1 MLKIYKTL
9 LVLLVIFANKLEA
22 QVDVTSSLGT
32 SSASYSTLKTAVD
45 SINRGYH
52 QGVINIRV
60 HSNTLETAT
69 IILDSTGNP
78 TGSNYSSIL
87 IRPADTATVV
97 KSISTSGAFTLIILN
112 GADNVIFDGRPG
124 GIGTS
129 QLLEISHTASAATNF
144 TCRLNNGA
152 ANNTFI
158 FCRWLNASAASTA
171 HNIHLTNTTVGTSP
185 NSNNQFLNNT
195 IIGGRNGIVF
205 DAINA
210 SGPMVNMIIRNN
222 QFSNIGFACIS
233 NLNNLGSVTIDSN
246 SFFHDVTFTATGQA
260 RAIALGGLPATVN
273 VIANITK
280 NRIFGLKSASTSI
293 FGMIIT
299 PPASTSGSLYN
310 IINNSIAF
318 MDANNT
324 VNGGAI
330 GGVNG
335 IAITGTGSGEF
346 NIYHN
351 TIRIGG
357 AAVGGTV
364 ATLTTR
370 SVGVGKFNSG
380 TANIFRMRNNIITN
394 TRTGGASTQNGHMA
408 VWINTNTA
416 GGHDIDRNTY
426 QGTTFVAGWGGTVY
440 ATVAGGY
447 QTATAPN
454 EANTNQKTP
463 TYSNNTEPYFTGT
476 SLGDLDLSSTRIAA
490 VATDIDNNSRPTLCY
505 KGAWES
511 SAPFTNRIDAAVQEV
526 YSLGKIPV
534 PYANPH
540 EVRAN
545 IKNMGIDTI
554 FSQKVRLSITGA
566 NTFVDS
572 VYIDT
577 LAPGVNKYV
586 TFSPF
591 NYLNIGSSLVTVS
604 VPPDST
610 NTNNS
615 KTFNQ
620 IATTGTY
627 AYADPTLP
635 AIGGVG
641 FNGVGGDFIAKFPY
655 TGSNNINQVGVN
667 FNTGGQPFQIVI
679 YSMINDTPNALIWN
693 SPTIVAVTGIN
704 TISVNPPLPISGSFF
719 VGVRQTGT
727 TNVGFG
733 YQNED
738 PIRNKTFYYKATT
751 VTNWNDFASTNSAFR
766 FMVEPRLQVADDI
779 GIAKVNEPCAAVLQG
794 GAPINPEFTVT
805 NYGVNTQSGFTVKAQ
820 ITGPST
826 LNTNDVVSAFIGSG
840 SSFTFSSSSLFN
852 PTVNGTYTVKVWT
865 ELATDL
871 ERNNDTIIY
880 TFVVGQTSTAN
891 NSLNGLTFNGAQ
903 HLEVDGSRAL
913 NVTGEKL
920 TIETW
925 VSIAN
930 LSNPSYLVSK
940 NATASQGQYD
950 LYINTSGNIIFKVVS
965 SLFADS
971 IVSSAVVPISEFVHI
986 AGTYD
991 GILLRLFLNGNLIGT
1006 KSLVGT
1012 ILGNT
1017 EPLLIGS
1024 SFNGGS
1030 YINGSLDEFRIWDTC
1045 RTEDQ
1050 IRQNIHTRLA
1060 NSSHPNLIAYYRF
1073 DELVGNYLLDASG
1086 NCNSATRINA
1096 AILAPSNFP
1105 LGTPIVKTSNVS
1117 SSGPVT
1123 FLGSQLSME
1132 LFNQVGSNNIYV
1144 HTFLDSALVTSPITS
1159 PGGITSTL
1167 GKYWIINRYGSGTMD
1182 SAEIKFNLQ
1191 GILPS
1196 ATNTDFKLFTRAT
1209 GSSTAW
1215 NLSNNEANGLNFA
1228 NQTVTMGVVPSLF
1241 NNQFIVGA
1249 VNSPLPVKLISFNG
1263 TPKNVD
1269 AFLLWSTANETNN
1282 KGFEIERSLDGKNF
1296 IRIDFVK
1303 GAINSNI
1310 TQKYSY
1316 TDREVFATNKIVYY
1330 RLKQI
1335 DLDGKFEYTK
1345 TISISSDK
1353 IRNANIVVYPN
1364 PITEVLNI
1372 EMESFANVSAKLI
1385 ITDLA
1390 GKKVK
1395 ESLFIVNEGIN
1406 KFTIDNLAE
1415 LASGAYII
1423 NISSEGN
1430 LLFSNK
1436 FIKTK

>member
-9 LVLLVIFANKLEA
+9 LVLLVIFANKLQA

-32 SSASYSTLKTAVD
+32 SSASYTTLKTAVD

-97 KSISTSGAFTLIILN
+97 KSISTSGAFALIILN
-112 GADNVIFDGRPG
+112 GADDVTFDGRPG
-124 GIGTS
+124 GVGTA
-129 QLLEISHTASAATNF
+129 QLLEFSHTVSAATNL
-144 TCRLNNGA
+144 TCRFDMGATNNI
-152 ANNTFI
+152 FR
-158 FCRWLNASAASTA
+158 FCRLLNASAASTA
-171 HNIHLTNTTVGTSP
+171 HNIWLTNAISGTTA
-185 NSNNQFLNNT
+185 NSNNTFLNNF
-195 IIGGRNGIVF
+195 IQGGRNGIVF
-205 DAINA
+205 DGLNGNA
-210 SGPMVNMIIRNN
+210 PITNILIRNN
-222 QFSNIGFACIS
+222 QFVNIGFAGVS
-233 NLNNLGSVTIDSN
+233 NLNNLGQVVIDSN
-246 SFFHDVTFTATGQA
+246 SFFHEAAFTSNGQS
-260 RAIALGGLPATVN
+260 RAINLGGLPATVN
-273 VIANITK
+273 ITATITK
-280 NRIFGLKSASTSI
+280 NRIFGYKSSSTSI
-293 FGMIIT
+293 FGMFIT
-299 PPASTSGSLYN
+299 PPATASGSLYN
-310 IINNSIAF
+310 INNNSIAF
-318 MDANNT
+318 LDANNT

-330 GGVNG
+330 GGVTG
-335 IAITGTGSGEF
+335 IAVTGNGSGEF
-346 NIYHN
+346 NIFHN

-357 AAVGGTV
+357 TAVGGTV

-370 SVGVGKFNSG
+370 SVGIGRFNSG
-380 TANIFRMRNNIITN
+380 VATIFRMRNNIITN

-408 VWINTNTA
+408 FWMQQTNGTL
-416 GGHDIDRNTY
+416 DVDRNTY
-426 QGTTFVAGWGGTVY
+426 QGTTFVAGWGGTVFGG
-440 ATVAGGY
+440 VAGGY
-447 QTATAPN
+447 QTAAAPN
-454 EANTNQKTP
+454 EANSNVKTP
-463 TYSNNTEPYFTGT
+463 SFLNNTQPYLTGA
-476 SLGDLDLSSTRIAA
+476 SIDDKDLSAPIIVSIPR
-490 VATDIDNNSRPTLCY
+490 DIDNNRRAILCY
-505 KGAWES
+505 KGAWEFS
-511 SAPFTNRIDAAVQEV
+511 VLKDAAVQEV

-545 IKNMGIDTI
+545 ILNKGLDTL
-554 FSQKVRLSITGA
+554 FNQKVILNITGA
-566 NTFVDS
+566 NSFTDS
-572 VYIDT
+572 LFIDT
-577 LAPGVNKYV
+577 LAPAVNKYV
-586 TFSPF
+586 TFTPF
-591 NYLNIGSSLVTVS
+591 NYLNIGSGLVTVS

-615 KTFNQ
+615 KIFNQ

-840 SSFTFSSSSLFN
+840 SSYTFSSSSLFN

-871 ERNNDTIIY
+871 ERNNDTITY

-891 NSLNGLTFNGAQ
+891 NSSNGLTFNGAQ

-1030 YINGSLDEFRIWDTC
+1030 FINGSLDEFRIWDTC

-1310 TQKYSY
+1310 TKKYSY

-1395 ESLFIVNEGIN
+1395 ESLFNVNEGIN